1 MEDSSFSRYL
11 YKYVPVQDSCMGTSW
26 ELGLYYRFEYYRRQY
41 LDRYHDLLASAE
53 SETRG
58 VEAHN

>member
-1 MEDSSFSRYL
+1 
-11 YKYVPVQDSCMGTSW
+11 MGTSW

-53 SETRG
+53 SETSG
-58 VEAHN
+58 FELISLKLLLYAVI